1 MNSMIRQ
8 NDNIGPQ
15 FQKFYKEF
23 RQSGKDPKVYLQ
35 ELIDSGKVTREQVEQ
50 AANKAKG
57 LSFLLNLIK

>member
-1 MNSMIRQ
+1 MLKNQNS
-8 NDNIGPQ
+8 NLGPQ

-23 RQSGKDPKVYLQ
+23 MQSGKDPQKTLQ
-35 ELIDSGKVTREQVEQ
+35 ELIDSGKVSKDQVEQ